1 MIKISQMM
9 HITIQKMRNTYR
21 HDGCSGGEEKSTPRA
36 RRESELERRSSNER
50 EREVGLLQGLGDRP
64 VWGRVWVSGY
74 TGGTL

>member
-21 HDGCSGGEEKSTPRA
+21 HDGYSGGEEKSTPRA
-36 RRESELERRSSNER
+36 TRESELEEGAQTR
-50 EREVGLLQGLGDRP
+50 ERVVGLLQGLGDRP